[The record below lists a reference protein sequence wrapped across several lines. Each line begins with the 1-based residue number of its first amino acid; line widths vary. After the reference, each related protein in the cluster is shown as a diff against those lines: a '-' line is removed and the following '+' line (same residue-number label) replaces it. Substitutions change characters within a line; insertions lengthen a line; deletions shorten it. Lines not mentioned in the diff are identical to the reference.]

1 MRTSVHASA
10 WVDNRLQKVSA
21 ILGLFWPCIR
31 SLLTLMRTSVHASAW
46 VDNRLQK
53 VFPATHN
60 KVNKDVLSNNKVNKD
75 VLSNNSNKDAATTA
89 PPGPRRTCVGVD
101 GPAYLDVLMLFFRS
115 VSKYIYTYAY
125 IRTYMCMHVCIC
137 VCFDVVLSI
146 GEKAYLH
153 GYPHICIFVGT
164 QIRI

>member
-1 MRTSVHASA
+1 MSLTV
-10 WVDNRLQKVSA
+10 
-21 ILGLFWPCIR
+21 GLFWLCIR

-53 VFPATHN
+53 VFPATY
-60 KVNKDVLSNNKVNKD
+60 NKVNKD

-101 GPAYLDVLMLFFRS
+101 APAYLDVLMLFFRS
-115 VSKYIYTYAY
+115 VSKYIYIYAY
-125 IRTYMCMHVCIC
+125 IRTYMCMHICIC
-137 VCFDVVLSI
+137 VCFNVVLSI

-153 GYPHICIFVGT
+153 GYPNICIFVCT
-164 QIRI
+164 HIRI